1 MRFGK
6 KLLAAIERGEWVRM
20 RSWPNGLKI
29 RNGDEGRFVDE
40 TGAEITLDSTEVLAT
55 DWVIVRR
62 KKSKA
67 PKADDPRYE
76 PVETMPIVGDKVA
89 HPNDGGRH
97 PSLTVE
103 KILEAGDAHRW
114 VVKASGTACSLN
126 KSGAGWRILKRRNV
140 FTDPKPGDVIGR
152 DHLTMEVK
160 FVDAEAVMLR
170 WNNGSF
176 CAVVRES
183 LATYATVGWTVRKLG
198 S

>member
-20 RSWPNGLKI
+20 RSWLNGLKI
-29 RNGDEGRFVDE
+29 RNGDEGSFVDE
-40 TGAEITLDSTEVLAT
+40 TGAEITLNAAAVLAD
-55 DWVIVRR
+55 DWVIVR

-76 PVETMPIVGDKVA
+76 PVETMPVVGDKVA
-89 HPNDGGRH
+89 HPNDCGKY
-97 PSLTVE
+97 PPLTVE
-103 KILEAGDAHRW
+103 EILEAVDTHHWLVAANGI
-114 VVKASGTACSLN
+114 ACSLN

-152 DHLTMEVK
+152 AGATLEVR
-160 FVDAEAVMLR
+160 FADAEAVMLR
-170 WNNGSF
+170 WSDGHF
-176 CAVVRES
+176 ATAREDW
-183 LATYATVGWTVRKLG
+183 AAYAASGWTVRKLG